1 MRSWSR
7 VDRGRIR
14 AAVCFG
20 RRSRR
25 IAPDKRR
32 SGFDTMS
39 PRIQSMQRD
48 DLQNPGML
56 WVADGEV
63 LWKKVFGISFSCA
76 HCHDDAKQSM
86 KGVAAKYPDWDPI
99 EKRPVNLSQRINLCR
114 TRHQLVLPLPPES
127 VELLGLEAYV
137 AHQSRGMPLAP
148 STAKELTEPRERGRK
163 QYEQR
168 IGQLNL
174 SCAQCHDQLPGKSLA
189 GSSIPRG
196 ARERLPDLP
205 PRMARHGL
213 VAAPP
218 AQLPER
224 RARRAAAVQLDRDG
238 RTRAVPGAAQRRHED
253 RDARGQ
259 TLESGPEGPAGAR
272 RKPTRRRITRSSLPQ
287 LPPVRPLVA
296 GPRTRKRRMP

>member
-1 MRSWSR
+1 MRPWFATI
-7 VDRGRIR
+7 V
-14 AAVCFG
+14 AA
-20 RRSRR
+20 
-25 IAPDKRR
+25 IALGCVSSVWAQASADPRR

-76 HCHDDAKQSM
+76 HCHNDAKQSM

-148 STAKELTEPRERGRK
+148 SAAKELAEPRERGRK

-189 GSSIPRG
+189 GSSIPEG
-196 ARERLPDLP
+196 HVNGYPTYRLEWQGMGSLQRRLRNCLSGVRAEP
-205 PRMARHGL
+205 PPWNSLEMVEL
-213 VAAPP
+213 E
-218 AQLPER
+218 LY
-224 RARRAAAVQLDRDG
+224 L
-238 RTRAVPGAAQRRHED
+238 AQRSAGMKIE
-253 RDARGQ
+253 
-259 TLESGPEGPAGAR
+259 TPA
-272 RKPTRRRITRSSLPQ
+272 
-287 LPPVRPLVA
+287 VRP
-296 GPRTRKRRMP
+296 